1 MTGRPKRTPTE
12 PLQGIVPWAL
22 LATLGV
28 LVGITMPGLGSGAWP
43 FDPPSVDPRG
53 VLGPLARIAD
63 REWDLGILRS
73 TAILAGLLVALAA
86 AASWRFRAWPRWA
99 AVGLAA
105 VVCAM
110 LLVPAVLL
118 QVGLRD
124 ATAPWYFTNDSTYQI
139 EIAGDLVLDG
149 DNPYGHDYGE
159 SGLENFYPAADDE
172 EAAFDRAARHH
183 FAYFPGTALTA
194 AAWRVLP
201 RPWDDY
207 RLFVLLA
214 TLALLPAALLFPGP
228 LVVRLAVGSG
238 LAANPLIV
246 QGAWFG
252 TADAPALLALVLS
265 FALVTRGHPV
275 WAGAALGAA
284 LALKQFALV
293 ALPFLAVMLL
303 VARVPRRT
311 LYQSGAAF
319 AGIFLATVLPFL
331 IADPGALWDDTV
343 AYGADT
349 YRIVGYGLAAL
360 LLNLGAIDDRFG
372 DYPFLPLALLVWLP
386 ITAWLL
392 WSQWRAKT
400 AWAAAAGFSVSMFV
414 LLFLS
419 RVFQSSYLAWP
430 LTGIG
435 LALLLASAPGTSPG
449 PSPSGAAGSEAP
461 E

>member
-1 MTGRPKRTPTE
+1 VNR
-12 PLQGIVPWAL
+12 VSPWAL

-28 LVGITMPGLGSGAWP
+28 LVAITVPDLGSGAWP

-53 VLGPLARIAD
+53 ILGPLVRVAD

-73 TAILAGLLVALAA
+73 TAVLAGLLVALAA
-86 AASWRFRAWPRWA
+86 AASWRFRTWPRWT
-99 AVGLAA
+99 AVGLTA

-110 LLVPAVLL
+110 LLLPAVLL

-124 ATAPWYFTNDSTYQI
+124 ATEPWYFTNDSTYQI
-139 EIAGDLVLDG
+139 ELAGDLVLDG
-149 DNPYGHDYGE
+149 DNPYGHDYGD
-159 SGLENFYPAADDE
+159 SGLERFYPAADDE

-183 FAYFPGTALTA
+183 FAYFPGTALSA

-201 RPWDDY
+201 SPLDDY

-214 TLALLPAALLFPGP
+214 TFALLPAALLFPGP
-228 LVVRLAVGSG
+228 LVTRLAIGAG

-246 QGAWFG
+246 HGAWFG

-265 FALVTRGHPV
+265 FALVARGRPV
-275 WAGAALGAA
+275 WGGASLGAA
-284 LALKQFALV
+284 IALKQFALV
-293 ALPFLAVMLL
+293 AAPFLLVMLII
-303 VARVPRRT
+303 ARVPRRT
-311 LYQSGAAF
+311 LWQAGAAF
-319 AGIFLATVLPFL
+319 GGVLLATALPFL
-331 IADPGALWDDTV
+331 IADPGALWDDTI

-360 LLNLGAIDDRFG
+360 LLNLGVLDDRFG
-372 DYPFLPLALLVWLP
+372 GYPFLPLAILFWLP

-392 WSQWRAKT
+392 WSQWRART
-400 AWAAAAGFSVSMFV
+400 SWAAAAGFSVSMFV

-419 RVFQSSYLAWP
+419 RVFQTSYLLWP

-435 LALLLASAPGTSPG
+435 LALLLASAERTSQRPA
-449 PSPSGAAGSEAP
+449 SA
-461 E
+461 

>member
-1 MTGRPKRTPTE
+1 VTRVP
-12 PLQGIVPWAL
+12 PWAL

-28 LVGITMPGLGSGAWP
+28 LVGITMPDLGSGAWP

-53 VLGPLARIAD
+53 ILGALVRVAD

-86 AASWRFRAWPRWA
+86 AASWRFRTWPRWA
-99 AVGLAA
+99 AIGLAA
-105 VVCAM
+105 LVCAM
-110 LLVPAVLL
+110 LLVPAALL

-149 DNPYGHDYGE
+149 DSPYGHDYGD

-228 LVVRLAVGSG
+228 LQCRLAVGAA
-238 LAANPLIV
+238 LAANPLLV
-246 QGAWFG
+246 KGAWFG
-252 TADAPALLALVLS
+252 TADAPALLALVLA
-265 FALVTRGHPV
+265 FAFVARGRPV
-275 WAGAALGAA
+275 WAGASLGVA

-293 ALPFLAVMLL
+293 ALPFLVVMLV

-311 LYQSGAAF
+311 LYQAGAAF
-319 AGIFLATVLPFL
+319 GGVFLATVLPFL
-331 IADPGALWDDTV
+331 IADPGALWDDTI

-349 YRIVGYGLAAL
+349 YRIIGYGLAAL

-372 DYPFLPLALLVWLP
+372 YYPFVPLAILVWLP

-392 WSQWRAKT
+392 WNQRRAGT
-400 AWAAAAGFSVSMFV
+400 AWAGAAGFSISMFV

-419 RVFQSSYLAWP
+419 RVFQSSYLVWP

-435 LALLLASAPGTSPG
+435 LALLLASAGGTSRG
-449 PSPSGAAGSEAP
+449 PSPSSAPGSEAR

>member
-1 MTGRPKRTPTE
+1 VNRV
-12 PLQGIVPWAL
+12 QPWAL

-28 LVGITMPGLGSGAWP
+28 LVGITMPDLGSGAWP

-53 VLGPLARIAD
+53 ILGPLVRVAD

-86 AASWRFRAWPRWA
+86 AASWRFRTWPRWA

-149 DNPYGHDYGE
+149 DNPYGRDYGD

-183 FAYFPGTALTA
+183 FAYFPGTALTG
-194 AAWRVLP
+194 AAWRLLP

-246 QGAWFG
+246 HGAWFG

-265 FALVTRGHPV
+265 FALVTRGRPV
-275 WAGAALGAA
+275 WAGASLGAA

-311 LYQSGAAF
+311 LYQAGAAF
-319 AGIFLATVLPFL
+319 GGVFLATVLPFL

-400 AWAAAAGFSVSMFV
+400 AWAAAAGFSISMFV

-430 LTGIG
+430 LTGIA
-435 LALLLASAPGTSPG
+435 LAVLLASAERSSQP
-449 PSPSGAAGSEAP
+449 PSPAEPSTSAAAE
-461 E
+461 

>member
-1 MTGRPKRTPTE
+1 MTGRPTRTPTE
-12 PLQGIVPWAL
+12 PQQRIQPWAL

-28 LVGITMPGLGSGAWP
+28 LVGITMPDLGSGAWP

-53 VLGPLARIAD
+53 VLGPLVRVAD

-86 AASWRFRAWPRWA
+86 AASWRFRTWPRWA

-149 DNPYGHDYGE
+149 DNPYGHDYGD

-194 AAWRVLP
+194 AAWRILP

-265 FALVTRGHPV
+265 FALGTRAHPV
-275 WAGAALGAA
+275 WAGASLGAA

-293 ALPFLAVMLL
+293 AVPFLVVMFL

-311 LYQSGAAF
+311 LYQAGAAF
-319 AGIFLATVLPFL
+319 AGVFLATVLPFL
-331 IADPGALWDDTV
+331 IADPGALWNDTV

-400 AWAAAAGFSVSMFV
+400 AWAAAAGFSISMFV

>member
-1 MTGRPKRTPTE
+1 VNR
-12 PLQGIVPWAL
+12 VSPWAL

-53 VLGPLARIAD
+53 ILGPLVRVAD

-86 AASWRFRAWPRWA
+86 AASWRFRTWPRWA
-99 AVGLAA
+99 AIGLAG

-124 ATAPWYFTNDSTYQI
+124 ATDPWYFTNDSTYQI

-149 DNPYGHDYGE
+149 DSPYGHDYGD

-214 TLALLPAALLFPGP
+214 TFALLPAALLFPGP
-228 LVVRLAVGSG
+228 LIVRLAVGSG

-265 FALVTRGHPV
+265 FALVVRGHPV
-275 WAGAALGAA
+275 WAGASLGAA

-293 ALPFLAVMLL
+293 ALPFLAVMLI

-311 LYQSGAAF
+311 LYQAGAAF
-319 AGIFLATVLPFL
+319 GGVFLATVLPFL

-349 YRIVGYGLAAL
+349 YRIVGYGLAQAL
-360 LLNLGAIDDRFG
+360 LGLGVIDDRFG
-372 DYPFLPLALLVWLP
+372 YYPFVPLAIFVWLP
-386 ITAWLL
+386 ITALLL
-392 WSQWRAKT
+392 WNQWRART
-400 AWAAAAGFSVSMFV
+400 AWVGAAGFSISMFV

-419 RVFQSSYLAWP
+419 RVFQTSYLLWP

-435 LALLLASAPGTSPG
+435 LALLLASAPGTSPE
-449 PSPSGAAGSEAP
+449 PSPSAAAGSEAP

>member
-1 MTGRPKRTPTE
+1 VTRVT
-12 PLQGIVPWAL
+12 PWAL

-53 VLGPLARIAD
+53 VLGPLVRVAD

-86 AASWRFRAWPRWA
+86 AATWRFRTWPSWA
-99 AVGLAA
+99 AIGLAS

-124 ATAPWYFTNDSTYQI
+124 ATEPWYFTNDSTYQI

-149 DNPYGHDYGE
+149 DSPYGHDYGD

-183 FAYFPGTALTA
+183 FAYFPGTALSA

-201 RPWDDY
+201 TPWDDY

-214 TLALLPAALLFPGP
+214 TFALLPAALLFPGP
-228 LVVRLAVGSG
+228 LIVRLAVGSG

-265 FALVTRGHPV
+265 FALVVRGHPV
-275 WAGAALGAA
+275 WAGASLGAA

-293 ALPFLAVMLL
+293 ALPFLAVMLI

-311 LYQSGAAF
+311 IYQAGAAF
-319 AGIFLATVLPFL
+319 AGVFLATVLPFL

-349 YRIVGYGLAAL
+349 YRIVGYGLSQAL
-360 LLNLGAIDDRFG
+360 LGLGVIDDRFG
-372 DYPFLPLALLVWLP
+372 YYPFVPLAILVWLP

-392 WSQWRAKT
+392 WSQKRAGT

-419 RVFQSSYLAWP
+419 RVFQTSYLVWP
-430 LTGIG
+430 LTGIA
-435 LALLLASAPGTSPG
+435 LAVLLASADGTSRR
-449 PSPSGAAGSEAP
+449 PSPASAP
-461 E
+461 GNESPG

>member
-1 MTGRPKRTPTE
+1 VR
-12 PLQGIVPWAL
+12 VSPWAL

-28 LVGITMPGLGSGAWP
+28 LVGITMPDLGSGAWP

-53 VLGPLARIAD
+53 ILGPLVRVAD

-73 TAILAGLLVALAA
+73 TAILAGFVVALAA
-86 AASWRFRAWPRWA
+86 AASWRFRTWPRWA

-105 VVCAM
+105 LVCAM

-149 DNPYGHDYGE
+149 DNPYGHDYGD
-159 SGLENFYPAADDE
+159 SGLERFYPAADDE

-194 AAWRVLP
+194 AAWRILP

-228 LVVRLAVGSG
+228 LDWRLAAGAA
-238 LAANPLIV
+238 LAANPLLV
-246 QGAWFG
+246 KGAWFG
-252 TADAPALLALVLS
+252 TADAPALLALVLA
-265 FALVTRGHPV
+265 FALLVRGRPV
-275 WAGAALGAA
+275 WAGASLGAA

-303 VARVPRRT
+303 IARVPRRT
-311 LYQSGAAF
+311 LYQAGGAF
-319 AGIFLATVLPFL
+319 GGVFLATVLPFL

-349 YRIVGYGLAAL
+349 YRIIGYGLAAL

-372 DYPFLPLALLVWLP
+372 YYPFVPLAILVWLP

-392 WSQWRAKT
+392 WNQWRVRT
-400 AWAAAAGFSVSMFV
+400 AWAAAAGFSISMFV

-430 LTGIG
+430 LTGIA
-435 LALLLASAPGTSPG
+435 LAVLLASAAGTSRA
-449 PSPSGAAGSEAP
+449 PSPASAPGSEP
-461 E
+461 RE

>member
-1 MTGRPKRTPTE
+1 
-12 PLQGIVPWAL
+12 

-28 LVGITMPGLGSGAWP
+28 LVGVTMPNLGSGAWP
-43 FDPPSVDPRG
+43 FDPPTIIPHG
-53 VLGPLARIAD
+53 ILGPLVRVAD

-86 AASWRFRAWPRWA
+86 AASWRFRTWPRWA
-99 AVGLAA
+99 AIGLAG

-124 ATAPWYFTNDSTYQI
+124 ASAPWYFTNDSTFQI

-149 DNPYGHDYGE
+149 DSPYGHDYGD
-159 SGLENFYPAADDE
+159 SGLERFYPAADDE

-194 AAWRVLP
+194 AAWRLLP
-201 RPWDDY
+201 RPLDDY

-214 TLALLPAALLFPGP
+214 TFALLPAALLFPGP

-238 LAANPLIV
+238 LAANPLVV

-265 FALVTRGHPV
+265 FALVARGHPV
-275 WAGAALGAA
+275 WAGASLGVA

-293 ALPFLAVMLL
+293 ALPFLVVMLL

-311 LYQSGAAF
+311 VYLAGAAF
-319 AGIFLATVLPFL
+319 GGVFLATVLPFL
-331 IADPGALWDDTV
+331 IADPGALWDDTI

-372 DYPFLPLALLVWLP
+372 SYPFVPLAILVWLP
-386 ITAWLL
+386 ITVWLL
-392 WSQWRAKT
+392 WSQWRART
-400 AWAAAAGFSVSMFV
+400 SWAAAAGFSVSMFV

-419 RVFQSSYLAWP
+419 RVFQSSYLVWP

-435 LALLLASAPGTSPG
+435 LALLLASAPGTARAPAPAS
-449 PSPSGAAGSEAP
+449 ATGSEP
-461 E
+461 RE

>member
-1 MTGRPKRTPTE
+1 
-12 PLQGIVPWAL
+12 
-22 LATLGV
+22 
-28 LVGITMPGLGSGAWP
+28 
-43 FDPPSVDPRG
+43 
-53 VLGPLARIAD
+53 
-63 REWDLGILRS
+63 
-73 TAILAGLLVALAA
+73 
-86 AASWRFRAWPRWA
+86 
-99 AVGLAA
+99 
-105 VVCAM
+105 M

-124 ATAPWYFTNDSTYQI
+124 ATEPWYFTNDSTYQI

-149 DNPYGHDYGE
+149 DSPYGHDYGD

-183 FAYFPGTALTA
+183 FAYFPGTALSA

-201 RPWDDY
+201 TPWDDY

-214 TLALLPAALLFPGP
+214 TFALLPAALLFPGP
-228 LVVRLAVGSG
+228 LIVRLAVGSG

-265 FALVTRGHPV
+265 FALVVRGHPV
-275 WAGAALGAA
+275 WAGASLGAA

-293 ALPFLAVMLL
+293 AVPFLAVMLL

-311 LYQSGAAF
+311 LYQAGAAF
-319 AGIFLATVLPFL
+319 GGVFLATVLPFL

-349 YRIVGYGLAAL
+349 YRIVGYGMAAL

-372 DYPFLPLALLVWLP
+372 YYPFVPLAILVWLP

-392 WSQWRAKT
+392 WSQWRART
-400 AWAAAAGFSVSMFV
+400 SWAAAAGFSVSMFV

-419 RVFQSSYLAWP
+419 RVFQTSYLLWP
-430 LTGIG
+430 LTGIA
-435 LALLLASAPGTSPG
+435 LAVLLASASGTPRG
-449 PSPSGAAGSEAP
+449 PSPASASGSEP
-461 E
+461 R